1 MRSLATLGGVLVLI
15 VLAIAWKISNQV
27 EAGQEPDNNKGR
39 VTLGVSDGS
48 GNDTPTR
55 PAAGDANKPAAPALP
70 AGDTPETSGNDPDPS
85 DPSGSQELGT
95 PSGEQPNLNT
105 PPVADP
111 PVQPEPTIDP
121 TPPTEEEIAGIRYT
135 VKEGDTLYR
144 ILMNAYGKAND
155 ALIDSVA
162 VASDLDDPSLLS
174 PGMELILPIVPG
186 YDPPKKP

>member
-39 VTLGVSDGS
+39 VTLGVSEGAGENS
-48 GNDTPTR
+48 PNR
-55 PAAGDANKPAAPALP
+55 PAGGDATQPSQPELP
-70 AGDTPETSGNDPDPS
+70 AGDNPETSGNDPELSAPSGNEALGNPTGEQADPS
-85 DPSGSQELGT
+85 
-95 PSGEQPNLNT
+95 T
-105 PPVADP
+105 PPANEP

-121 TPPTEEEIAGIRYT
+121 TPPAEEEIAGIRYT

-162 VASDLDDPSLLS
+162 VASDLDDPGQLR
-174 PGMELILPIVPG
+174 PGMELVLPVIPG
-186 YDPPKKP
+186 YDPPKRP